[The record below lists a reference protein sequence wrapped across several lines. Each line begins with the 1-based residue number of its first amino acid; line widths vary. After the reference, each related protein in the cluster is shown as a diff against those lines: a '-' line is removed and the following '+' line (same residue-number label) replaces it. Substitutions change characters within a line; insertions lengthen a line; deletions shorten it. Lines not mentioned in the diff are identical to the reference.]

1 MANVAVVNSEVKENY
16 SKKKE
21 VKEIE
26 FSLPSNPYFLGC
38 FSIFLD
44 GFWHS
49 RKCKILVVKEQ
60 DTRMPAVHKAPIS
73 VACFFSVLTS
83 QI

>member
-1 MANVAVVNSEVKENY
+1 MLQWSELRSQGKLF
-16 SKKKE
+16 KKKE

-60 DTRMPAVHKAPIS
+60 DTD
-73 VACFFSVLTS
+73 ACCPQSTNQRRLFF
-83 QI
+83 